1 MKLNPLSFT
10 QKDFLSLKFYLY
22 NNYDDND
29 ENEDRDTH
37 DNESQVVTEI
47 RHHLLIKMHHLNNE
61 IADHFY
67 EQEITNQ
74 FDYIKKEN
82 GDYDKIETLSDLFV
96 KGICNGLAD
105 EFLEFGPN
113 KRLYVKE
120 EKFLEWQNLIAN
132 MSPAF
137 LIAAFFASDKE
148 EKEIEYKTDLSI
160 ENIRAVFSDYILPNC
175 KYTTLL
181 SPEIK
186 PVKDLF
192 GTNNGLNDLHIHL
205 NGVTEMDGVWQNL
218 LYERDT
224 NLLEITKKISEDSC
238 KQQLEQI
245 NIFDKNDI
253 SSIKFLL
260 DRALIIRDDFFD
272 LIFGKTVHKN
282 KNADLISGKHP
293 FRNLFTDSDLEIFL
307 PNKEIRYEV
316 LMFYVVLMNIRKG
329 IASEKLS
336 SLLHEYLLI
345 YGFFSEILIHNQEE
359 FGFEQFQNITKNN
372 FREKVDDFQLNKFY
386 QLSGNDINFFNF
398 IEFRFSPK
406 EDIDKQVELLN
417 KIDADWNKFL
427 ANKNDSSQSDLKNTD
442 YKLIAHFIKK
452 IDKYQNN
459 NKSEDSIENDIRY
472 YELRTELEKK
482 CEKLISTISIFGEKN
497 RITAVD
503 AAASEFDTPPE
514 VFAPV
519 FRKLREA
526 NAVRHFTYHAG
537 EDFYHILDGLRAI
550 YEAIIF
556 LNLQHGD
563 RIGHA
568 SACGTDVDTWADILM
583 KKITMPQGVYL
594 DDLIFVH
601 CFIIEQKIES
611 LYAKLPMIEIKIYEI
626 ARKIYNKTYGM
637 EDLISAWKKHY
648 LDPRYIKENNT
659 NKTLFGEADDKYKSV
674 DKTDFEIISLYNR
687 KETYKKYRQPIEVE
701 CFECFNAN
709 ELTLLQKSMLAFM
722 HKREIVI
729 EALPTSNLR
738 IGYHRNLKSYQLFNW
753 HKWKLDG
760 NSIPPIVL
768 GTDDPGIFQT
778 NIYNEYAMI
787 YCYLVYEKGLTRSD
801 VIKFMQD
808 IHDASRVYAFR

>member
-1 MKLNPLSFT
+1 MKLNPLTFI
-10 QKDFLSLKFYLY
+10 QKDFLSLEFYLY
-22 NNYDDND
+22 NNNHKKSLAV
-29 ENEDRDTH
+29 ED
-37 DNESQVVTEI
+37 I
-47 RHHLLIKMHHLNNE
+47 KRHLCIKMHHLNNE

-67 EQEITNQ
+67 KQEIASQ
-74 FDYIKKEN
+74 FDYRKDEDN
-82 GDYDKIETLSDLFV
+82 NYDKIETLSDLFI

-105 EFLEFGPN
+105 EFLEFGSN
-113 KRLYVKE
+113 KRVYVKE
-120 EKFLEWQNLIAN
+120 NKFLEWQNLIAN

-137 LIAAFFASDKE
+137 LIAAFLASDKGIRH
-148 EKEIEYKTDLSI
+148 KSDLSI
-160 ENIRAVFSDYILPNC
+160 ENIRAFFSDYILPNC
-175 KYTTLL
+175 KYTVLL

-186 PVKDLF
+186 SVKDLF
-192 GTNNGLNDLHIHL
+192 ENINGFNDLHVHL

-218 LYERDT
+218 FYERDK
-224 NLLEITKKISEDSC
+224 NLLEITQKISKYSF

-245 NIFDKNDI
+245 NIFDRNDI
-253 SSIKFLL
+253 FSVKSLL

-272 LIFGKTVHKN
+272 IIFGKTVHKN
-282 KNADLISGKHP
+282 KDADSINGSHP
-293 FRNLFTDSDLEIFL
+293 FRNIFTDSDLEIEL

-359 FGFEQFQNITKNN
+359 FGFEQFQNITNN
-372 FREKVDDFQLNKFY
+372 NIREKVNDFQLNKFY
-386 QLSGNDINFFNF
+386 QLSGNDDDFLNF

-406 EDIDKQVELLN
+406 DNIDKQVELLN
-417 KIDADWNKFL
+417 KIDADWNKFIT
-427 ANKNDSSQSDLKNTD
+427 NKNISRQNALRVSN

-452 IDKYQNN
+452 YDKYQNN
-459 NKSEDSIENDIRY
+459 NKFEDSIKNDIRY
-472 YELRTELEKK
+472 YELRNELETE
-482 CEKLISTISIFGEKN
+482 CEKLISTIRNFGEKN

-503 AAASEFDTPPE
+503 AASSEFDTPPE

-519 FRKLREA
+519 FRKLRES

-556 LNLQHGD
+556 LDLQHGD

-568 SACGTDVDTWADILM
+568 SASGTDINTWADILM
-583 KKITMPQGVYL
+583 KELVIPQGIYL

-601 CFIIEQKIES
+601 CFILEQKIES
-611 LYAKLPMIEIKIYEI
+611 LYTKLPMIEIKIQEI
-626 ARKIYNKTYGM
+626 SRKIYNKSYEL
-637 EDLISAWKKHY
+637 EDLTSAWKKRF
-648 LDPRYIKENNT
+648 LDPRYIKEMEFDR
-659 NKTLFGEADDKYKSV
+659 TLLGVPNDKYKSV
-674 DKTDFEIISLYNR
+674 DKIDSELISLYNK
-687 KETYKKYRQPIEVE
+687 KETYKKYKEPIEIG
-701 CFECFNAN
+701 CFEIFDSN
-709 ELTLLQKSMLAFM
+709 ELTLIQKEMLAFM

-753 HKWKLDG
+753 YQWKIEG
-760 NSIPPIVL
+760 NPIPPIVL

-778 NIYNEYAMI
+778 NIYNEYSML

-801 VIKFMQD
+801 VIKFIQD
-808 IHDASRVYAFR
+808 IHNNSRIYAFKD

>member
-1 MKLNPLSFT
+1 MKLNPLSFI

-22 NNYDDND
+22 NNHDDND

-37 DNESQVVTEI
+37 DNESQVVKEI
-47 RHHLLIKMHHLNNE
+47 KRHLLIKMHHLNNE

-67 EQEITNQ
+67 EQEIINQ
-74 FDYIKKEN
+74 FDYIKKVN
-82 GDYDKIETLSDLFV
+82 DDYDKIETLSDLFV

-105 EFLEFGPN
+105 EFIEFGPN

-120 EKFLEWQNLIAN
+120 DKFLEWQNLIAN

-137 LIAAFFASDKE
+137 LIAAFFASDKGD
-148 EKEIEYKTDLSI
+148 KEIEYKTDLSI

-186 PVKDLF
+186 LVKDLL
-192 GTNNGLNDLHIHL
+192 GTNNGFNDLHIHL

-218 LYERDT
+218 LYERDK
-224 NLLEITKKISEDSC
+224 NLLEITKKISEASC

-253 SSIKFLL
+253 SSIKSLL

-272 LIFGKTVHKN
+272 LTFGKTVHKN
-282 KNADLISGKHP
+282 KNEDLISGKHP
-293 FRNLFTDSDLEIFL
+293 FRNLFLDSDLEIL
-307 PNKEIRYEV
+307 VPNKEIRYEV

-329 IASEKLS
+329 IASEKISL
-336 SLLHEYLLI
+336 LLHEYLLI

-386 QLSGNDINFFNF
+386 QLSGNDNNFFNF

-442 YKLIAHFIKK
+442 YKLIAHFIKR

-482 CEKLISTISIFGEKN
+482 SEKLISTISNFGEKN

-537 EDFYHILDGLRAI
+537 EDFYHVLDGLRAI

-556 LNLQHGD
+556 LDLQHGD

-583 KKITMPQGVYL
+583 RKVIIPQGVYL

-626 ARKIYNKTYGM
+626 SRKIYNKSYGM
-637 EDLISAWKKHY
+637 EDLTSAWKKHY

-659 NKTLFGEADDKYKSV
+659 NKTLFGEADEKYKPV
-674 DKTDFEIISLYNR
+674 DKADFEIISLYNR
-687 KETYKKYRQPIEVE
+687 KETYKKYRQPIEVD
-701 CFECFNAN
+701 CFGCFDAN

-722 HKREIVI
+722 HESEIII

-753 HKWKLDG
+753 YKWKLDG
-760 NSIPPIVL
+760 NPIPPIVL

-778 NIYNEYAMI
+778 NIYNEYAMV

>member
-1 MKLNPLSFT
+1 MKLNPLSFI

-22 NNYDDND
+22 NNHDD

-37 DNESQVVTEI
+37 DDESKVVKEI
-47 RHHLLIKMHHLNNE
+47 RRHLLIKMHHLNNE
-61 IADHFY
+61 IADNFY
-67 EQEITNQ
+67 NQEIINH

-105 EFLEFGPN
+105 EFLEFGSN

-120 EKFLEWQNLIAN
+120 DKFLEWQNLIAN

-137 LIAAFFASDKE
+137 LIAAFFASDKG
-148 EKEIEYKTDLSI
+148 EKEIEYKTDLNI
-160 ENIRAVFSDYILPNC
+160 ENIRAVFSNYILPNC

-192 GTNNGLNDLHIHL
+192 GTNNGFNDLHIHL

-218 LYERDT
+218 LYERDK

-253 SSIKFLL
+253 SSIKSLL

-272 LIFGKTVHKN
+272 IIFGTTVSKS

-293 FRNLFTDSDLEIFL
+293 FRNIFSDGDLEIVL

-336 SLLHEYLLI
+336 LLLHEYFLI

-359 FGFEQFQNITKNN
+359 FGFEQFQNITKNEVRKN
-372 FREKVDDFQLNKFY
+372 VDDFQLNKFY
-386 QLSGNDINFFNF
+386 QLSGNDNNFFNF

-442 YKLIAHFIKK
+442 YKLIAHFIKCR
-452 IDKYQNN
+452 DKHQNN
-459 NKSEDSIENDIRY
+459 DKFEDSIKNDIRY
-472 YELRTELEKK
+472 YELRNELETK
-482 CEKLISTISIFGEKN
+482 CEKLISTIRNFGDKN

-519 FRKLREA
+519 FRKLREL
-526 NAVRHFTYHAG
+526 NAVSHFTYHAG

-556 LNLQHGD
+556 LDLQHGD

-568 SACGTDVDTWADILM
+568 SACGTDINTWADILM
-583 KKITMPQGVYL
+583 KELVIPQGIYL

-601 CFIIEQKIES
+601 CFILEQKIES
-611 LYAKLPMIEIKIYEI
+611 LYTKLPMIEIKIQEI
-626 ARKIYNKTYGM
+626 SRKIYNKSYGV
-637 EDLISAWKKHY
+637 EDLTSAWKKHD

-674 DKTDFEIISLYNR
+674 DKTDFELISLYNK
-687 KETYKKYRQPIEVE
+687 KETYKKYKEPIEID
-701 CFECFNAN
+701 CFEIFDSN
-709 ELTLLQKSMLAFM
+709 ELTLIQKEMLAFM

-753 HKWKLDG
+753 YKWKLDG

-778 NIYNEYAMI
+778 NIYNEYSML
-787 YCYLVYEKGLTRSD
+787 YCYLVYEKGVTRSD
-801 VIKFMQD
+801 VIKFIQD
-808 IHDASRVYAFR
+808 IHNNSRIYAFTD